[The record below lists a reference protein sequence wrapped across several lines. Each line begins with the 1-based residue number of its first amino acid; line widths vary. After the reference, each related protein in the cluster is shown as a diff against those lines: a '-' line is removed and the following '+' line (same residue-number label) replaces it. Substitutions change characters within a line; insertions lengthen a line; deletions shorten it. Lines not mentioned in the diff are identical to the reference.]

1 MGRNVKENYF
11 WSRRIM
17 KAKAL
22 LSFEI
27 QGKTN
32 LVTQRQI
39 PEDTNVSFDNYK
51 NSIIIYSFN
60 V

>member
-1 MGRNVKENYF
+1 
-11 WSRRIM
+11 M

-22 LSFEI
+22 ISFET

-39 PEDTNVSFDNYK
+39 PEDTNASFDNYK